1 MGSLLISLLKFNTKN
16 LASRDYNDADGK
28 TMAIEKLTQQVNTLG
43 RRSSENLLI
52 KALIYFKAFE
62 WRNSLLSMAE
72 STFVCLLCDETLPIG
87 RCMFFIKTLPTPMR
101 RPMRVRTHCAVA
113 VTNVTNGTIWWKY
126 WCPGRS
132 FIQSDPLFMVPTRWS
147 LCRLKIG
154 VPVGKYHCVV
164 VRLTG

>member
-1 MGSLLISLLKFNTKN
+1 MRSLLISLLKFSTKN

-28 TMAIEKLTQQVNTLG
+28 TMEIEKLTQQANTLG

-113 VTNVTNGTIWWKY
+113 VTEICHKWHH
-126 WCPGRS
+126 
-132 FIQSDPLFMVPTRWS
+132 MM
-147 LCRLKIG
+147 KILVSG
-154 VPVGKYHCVV
+154 P
-164 VRLTG
+164 